1 METGL
6 EGKPWYFGLVVGLL
20 VGAVLLGVGYRFK
33 LQGMK
38 QQIEGQEAR
47 LEDLQNQIRR
57 GEAARAQLPAFQER
71 VAQLEAELEKLLEIL
86 PDQRLVFQIIRQLRA
101 LTEREDFTLGRVTPA
116 VPVEQEY
123 FYEWPIRVYVQGTY
137 HNLARLFDRLSRY
150 SRIINVDELTINAL
164 GSQTNNRTIDASFV
178 AKTFIY
184 KDTQTGAQ
192 VP

>member
-6 EGKPWYFGLVVGLL
+6 EGRPWYFGLVVGVV
-20 VGAVLLGVGYRFK
+20 VGGVLLGVGYRFK
-33 LQGMK
+33 LQEMK
-38 QQIEGQEAR
+38 QQIQGQEVR
-47 LEDLQNQIRR
+47 LGELQDQIRR
-57 GEAARAQLPAFQER
+57 GEAARAQLPAFEER
-71 VAQLEAELEKLLEIL
+71 VARLEEELAKLLEIL

-101 LTEREDFTLGRVTPA
+101 LTEREDFTLGRVTPS

-123 FYEWPIRVYVQGTY
+123 FYEWPIRVYLQGTY

-150 SRIINVDELTINAL
+150 ERIINVDELTISAL
-164 GSQTNNRTIDASFV
+164 PSQTNNRTIDASFV

-184 KDTQTGAQ
+184 KDTQVEAP